1 MGISDFGEMTRLA
14 KIARPDTCVITN
26 IGTCH
31 LENLGDRDGV
41 LKAKTEIFKYLK
53 KDGHIVLN
61 GDDDKLCTVKE
72 YEGIKP
78 VFFGMEADKD
88 IYADEIVSR
97 GLKGMTC
104 RIHVGGESF
113 VTDIPMPGR
122 HMVYNALAATAVGRI
137 YGLTLEQIRH
147 GIETLEAIS
156 GRFHM
161 IETDRFLIVDDCYNA
176 NPMSMKA
183 SLDVLK
189 DGAGRR
195 VAILGDMGELGE
207 NEVQLHAEVG
217 EHAAQCGIDVCICT
231 GALSANIAK
240 EKLSE
245 KYPDRK
251 IFIVDSL
258 GASSGYGL
266 LMDTLAAMRKDGK
279 TIEELYNWAEEYKL
293 NVHHW
298 FFSTDLSFYIKG
310 GRISK
315 TAGAIGS
322 LLNICPLLNMDYL
335 GRLIPRFK
343 IRTKKKVIRAIVD
356 RMEENAQDG
365 LDYSGKCYISQ
376 SACIEDAKE
385 VARLVEE
392 RFPKLN
398 GKVKINYI
406 GTTIGSHT
414 GPGTVAL
421 FFWGKKRED

>member
-1 MGISDFGEMTRLA
+1 M
-14 KIARPDTCVITN
+14 
-26 IGTCH
+26 
-31 LENLGDRDGV
+31 
-41 LKAKTEIFKYLK
+41 
-53 KDGHIVLN
+53 
-61 GDDDKLCTVKE
+61 
-72 YEGIKP
+72 
-78 VFFGMEADKD
+78 
-88 IYADEIVSR
+88 
-97 GLKGMTC
+97 
-104 RIHVGGESF
+104 
-113 VTDIPMPGR
+113 
-122 HMVYNALAATAVGRI
+122 
-137 YGLTLEQIRH
+137 
-147 GIETLEAIS
+147 
-156 GRFHM
+156 
-161 IETDRFLIVDDCYNA
+161 
-176 NPMSMKA
+176 
-183 SLDVLK
+183 
-189 DGAGRR
+189 
-195 VAILGDMGELGE
+195 
-207 NEVQLHAEVG
+207 
-217 EHAAQCGIDVCICT
+217 
-231 GALSANIAK
+231 
-240 EKLSE
+240 SE

-251 IFIVDSL
+251 IFIEDSL

-385 VARLVEE
+385 VARLVED
-392 RFPKLN
+392 RFPKLH